1 MQLLYIYIGGYI
13 EVTEKDFIDVTDE
26 PFRKLKNIE
35 LNFSNKFIF
44 HLDENNKLDVKKNEE
59 YIDHFFDYEGVIK
72 TVSSIIGKN
81 GTGKTSII
89 DLIKWIQ
96 PDNYFNIPYKCI
108 FVYGKIDKE
117 TNQVFSILKNAELK
131 CDLDLDSFSNDNEVQ
146 NFYRHNTGVQKGY
159 TLLKTSSEIENITQI
174 FYSPV
179 FEIKYSNIDAEHEV
193 HGNTNFIDIATSH
206 LIEQDA
212 ADSINGDPVLLSSRE
227 VLIRHKMTDVER
239 QFLLVNEVN
248 DFKGLLGFKKPQFI
262 ELIVDTSDFRFV
274 RDNRLIQEF
283 TQKMP
288 NESDGDIPKTR
299 NRFIYDLVSYSFFNL
314 ARNLPLNFP
323 SEELENDL
331 ALIISL
337 IPKSDNK
344 VKFEEWL
351 KEFSSKLKAQNNSF
365 ILDRFNS
372 YLNFSNNFYGLNKVD
387 KRFRYGNLVRCRL
400 DLNNMLDQSIL
411 SDYFEIKTLTGFLH
425 LDWKFNLHNNGQ
437 LSSGEKAKFNLFSR
451 FHSVLKKAEWQ
462 SKDLSNLLILIDE
475 GDTLFH
481 PEWQRTYLNDLLKGL
496 KIIFKNTSSI
506 QIIFTTHSP
515 FVTSDLPW
523 YSIIKLDKY
532 EKSGLTKVNY
542 NNDKPTF
549 AANIHDLFADSF
561 YMDKGFVGEFAREK
575 INDLF
580 ERIFKISKEDEIS
593 LIEKEIRLIGE
604 PFVQMSLLKHLENQ
618 NSSHE

>member
-1 MQLLYIYIGGYI
+1 MQLLYVYIGGYI
-13 EVTEKDFIDVTDE
+13 EVTEENYKDVTDE
-26 PFRKLKNIE
+26 PFRVLKNIE

-44 HLDENNKLDVKKNEE
+44 HLDEYNILNVRSNDDYVDN
-59 YIDHFFDYEGVIK
+59 FFDEDGLIK
-72 TVSSIIGKN
+72 SISAIIGKN
-81 GTGKTSII
+81 GTGKSSII
-89 DLIKWIQ
+89 ELIKWLQ
-96 PDNYFNIPYKCI
+96 PDNIENVPYKLI
-108 FVYGKIDKE
+108 LVYGNIE
-117 TNQVFSILKNAELK
+117 NEINQKYTILKHDELK
-131 CDLDLDSFSNDNEVQ
+131 CTLSETLKVKNNIVDFYSNN
-146 NFYRHNTGVQKGY
+146 YGVAKSLPQFILPY
-159 TLLKTSSEIENITQI
+159 ELRNIIQI
-174 FYSPV
+174 HYSPV

-193 HGNTNFIDIATSH
+193 HGNTNFIDISTSH

-248 DFKGLLGFKKPQFI
+248 DFEGLLGFKKPQFI

-288 NESDGDIPKTR
+288 NGQDGEIPKTR
-299 NRFIYDLVSYSFFNL
+299 NQFIYDIVSYSFFNL
-314 ARNLPLNFP
+314 ARNLPVNFP
-323 SEELENDL
+323 SVDLENDL
-331 ALIISL
+331 ELIISL
-337 IPKSDNK
+337 ISKSDKK

-351 KEFSSKLKAQNNSF
+351 KEFSNKLKAQNHSF

-372 YLNFSNNFYGLNKVD
+372 YLDFTIKFYGLNEVD
-387 KRFRYGNLVRCRL
+387 KRFRYGNQVRCRL
-400 DLNNMLDQSIL
+400 DLNNKLDQSIL
-411 SDYFEIKTLTGFLH
+411 SDYFELKTLTGFLH

-451 FHSVLKKAEWQ
+451 FYSVLKKAQWHNGLQ
-462 SKDLSNLLILIDE
+462 NLLILIDE

-481 PEWQRTYLNDLLKGL
+481 PEWQRTYLNDLIKGL
-496 KIIFKNTSSI
+496 KLIFLEVKSI
-506 QIIFTTHSP
+506 QIFLTTHSP

-523 YSIIKLDKY
+523 YSIIKLDKD
-532 EKSGLTKVNY
+532 EESGLTKVIY

-580 ERIFKISKEDEIS
+580 ERISKISKEDEIS

-604 PFVQMSLLKHLENQ
+604 PFIQMSLLKHLENQ
-618 NSSHE
+618 NTSHE